1 MSSHVTK
8 TSLHVSE
15 TLVTPSCNVATLAKP
30 CSVVRLED
38 RCYPPEFWGELVG
51 IPREDFSGSTGIC
64 LVEVGDDDLLHLHH
78 GLHGAIGLFAIG
90 IAQVTAEGRGHNLSV
105 AILRASSSARR
116 IAAERPGAS
125 STCGGAD
132 LETQSPP
139 GGIPGSN
146 TRNFSFQPG
155 VHNSG
160 CDRKRERSSF
170 MRSIAISVCAVAIV
184 AAALWQPGTRMPPRI
199 PPTKPCPLPS
209 KRREWIASVQG
220 KNGGWGQDGGETSYV
235 RQNEHLESNGNDV
248 ANTAVAALALR
259 RAGKQYQPAVNR
271 ALDFIMR
278 NVEESPA
285 DGLQITKVNGT
296 QIQRKL
302 GPYIDTF
309 LTSCCFPRSTAP
321 CRRPRKICAYA
332 KRSKNAWRRSSIIS
346 RPTGSWNVGGG
357 WAPILG
363 TSMASRSLYVA
374 QQKGVTV
381 EARAMDR
388 ADNYTK
394 QAMATPPVS
403 AGSGGGFGG
412 GAYRVGGVATASAAS
427 AGVPLYQSAQA
438 LEQLSRTEKDRKAN
452 APQINAI
459 KQQLTSA
466 RFVTGFGSMGGE
478 EFFSYLNI
486 SDSLRRTGGDDY
498 DRWHAQITQTIL
510 KLQNEDGTWAGQH
523 CITGRVATTAAA
535 ILNLMPDRMFLR
547 KTLLPFRGDC
557 RGRMHTRRSAP

>member
-1 MSSHVTK
+1 
-8 TSLHVSE
+8 
-15 TLVTPSCNVATLAKP
+15 
-30 CSVVRLED
+30 
-38 RCYPPEFWGELVG
+38 
-51 IPREDFSGSTGIC
+51 
-64 LVEVGDDDLLHLHH
+64 
-78 GLHGAIGLFAIG
+78 
-90 IAQVTAEGRGHNLSV
+90 
-105 AILRASSSARR
+105 
-116 IAAERPGAS
+116 
-125 STCGGAD
+125 
-132 LETQSPP
+132 
-139 GGIPGSN
+139 
-146 TRNFSFQPG
+146 
-155 VHNSG
+155 
-160 CDRKRERSSF
+160 
-170 MRSIAISVCAVAIV
+170 MRSIAISVCAVAILAV
-184 AAALWQPGTRMPPRI
+184 ALWAAGDSNSPKNSSDQAVSIAVEKGA
-199 PPTKPCPLPS
+199 K
-209 KRREWIASVQG
+209 WIASVQG

-309 LTSCCFPRSTAP
+309 LTSMLLSEIDGTMPTATENL
-321 CRRPRKICAYA
+321 RVRKALEKCVA
-332 KRSKNAWRRSSIIS
+332 KIEHNQQ
-346 RPTGSWNVGGG
+346 TDGSWNVGGG

-374 QQKGVTV
+374 QQKGVMV

-403 AGSGGGFGG
+403 VGSGGGYGG
-412 GAYRVGGVATASAAS
+412 GTYRVDGVAPASAAS

-498 DRWHAQITQTIL
+498 NRWHAQITETIL

-535 ILNLMPDRMFLR
+535 ILNLMPDRN
-547 KTLLPFRGDC
+547 
-557 RGRMHTRRSAP
+557 APAQ